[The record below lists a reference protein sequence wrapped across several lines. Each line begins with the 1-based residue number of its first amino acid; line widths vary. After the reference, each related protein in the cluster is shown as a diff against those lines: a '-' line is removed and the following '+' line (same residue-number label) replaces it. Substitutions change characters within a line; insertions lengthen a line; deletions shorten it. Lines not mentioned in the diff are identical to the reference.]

1 MYKDLIKNLNKF
13 DIKFPN
19 TIVPSPTTDDY
30 DLGYI
35 IRYFI
40 QKANDENAHIFE
52 IDEKEYQRYKE
63 NAFWIVGELKWRIRG
78 PLNTTYKIDGKID
91 DVGVINANK
100 AAIARMSQTIK
111 NIGLYLPNFTQ
122 FYKG

>member
-1 MYKDLIKNLNKF
+1 MYKDVVKNLNKF

-35 IRYFI
+35 TRYFI

-52 IDEKEYQRYKE
+52 IDEKEYKKYKE
-63 NAFWIVGELKWRIRG
+63 NAFWIIAELKWRIRG
-78 PLNTTYKIDGKID
+78 PLNTTYKMDGKID

-100 AAIARMSQTIK
+100 AAIARTSQTLK
-111 NIGLYLPNFTQ
+111 NIGLYLPNFIQ
-122 FYKG
+122 FYK